1 MPFVHLVVRQDEDD
15 GLVGR
20 REGRRDQLV
29 LINVVLLT
37 TKSSEVV
44 EFELVGEDWF
54 LECWQVFISVVRQL
68 DDFVPRRTSHPARDY
83 IHFII

>member
-1 MPFVHLVVRQDEDD
+1 M
-15 GLVGR
+15 GR

-54 LECWQVFISVVRQL
+54 LECW
-68 DDFVPRRTSHPARDY
+68 
-83 IHFII
+83 